1 MSILMCQIESRDIGD
16 VSRYPVC
23 IQTPS
28 RHWDLA
34 RWKLDHQIQEFHSRI
49 SRFSRISRIF
59 EKYIWNHDLCHV
71 IVWNE
76 QTETHAMF
84 SRAGANIS
92 GFLDHIFF
100 QDFQEFQEF
109 QESWNSWNSWKSWNS
124 WTQNLHFW
132 FMKFENRQNNHYL
145 SYSRDNR
152 PFRQH
157 ISLDLKFS
165 CWFL

>member
-1 MSILMCQIESRDIGD
+1 MCQIESRDIGD
-16 VSRYPVC
+16 VSRYPVF
-23 IQTPS
+23 IQTPRS
-28 RHWDLA
+28 HWA
-34 RWKLDHQIQEFHSRI
+34 RAHPKLDHQIQEFDSRISRI
-49 SRFSRISRIF
+49 SRFSRISRISRIS

-100 QDFQEFQEF
+100 QDFQEIQEF
-109 QESWNSWNSWKSWNS
+109 QESWNSWNSW
-124 WTQNLHFW
+124 TQNLLIW
-132 FMKFENRQNNHYL
+132 FMKSENRHIYHCL